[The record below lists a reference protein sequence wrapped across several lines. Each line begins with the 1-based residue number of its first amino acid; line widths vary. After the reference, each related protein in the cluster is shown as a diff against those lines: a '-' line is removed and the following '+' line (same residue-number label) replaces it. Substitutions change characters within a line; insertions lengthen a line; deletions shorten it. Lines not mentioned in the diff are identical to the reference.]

1 MHKLWLLFAIG
12 VMTLAVIVTLLRFG
26 LPYAT
31 GYKSDIEQL
40 IKQET
45 GATVRIGTLSAGW
58 QGTGPALLLQQVDV
72 ATEQQ
77 KSLLHVGEARI
88 RLDFWGSLRHLQL
101 KADHFELSGLQVQ
114 FDSKYLLEQKPAA
127 KNQDTEP
134 LLQAMENLLF
144 RQLREFTLVDSKIT
158 LTSQYT
164 PPIEFEIRQLS
175 WLNRDQRHQGSG
187 DVAIA
192 GVTSNTVSF
201 LLDLHGETLAQSRGQ
216 LYLSSHDLDILPW
229 FETMLPQ
236 TQKLQRAAINFQAWG
251 DVEQGALTQIQ
262 IALADNRIDWLHNK
276 KQVSLQVGKG
286 QLQWRPTEQGWQL
299 LSSDLTLQSGE
310 QTWHDLRLQVV
321 REQGIYT
328 TALQQLQL
336 SAAQPLLELFA
347 NDSPAIQQ
355 LLAYQIDGRLTEL
368 GLRLDGN
375 QWFLRG
381 DFLDLRSAPVDDVPG
396 VRGLSGNFSAN
407 HQFIRADING
417 QDGELAWG
425 DAFDRATPYQ
435 TLQVRLELL
444 KQADGWQ
451 VRVPRLALRHPD
463 IELDAQMRLDLGE
476 HPSMELLGELRGVP
490 VKHAK
495 YYFPR
500 RHMPETVINYLTPA
514 LVSGKVPVARVLWAG
529 EFAKYPYTEHDGI
542 FQALADVSDTE
553 FSFDRSWP
561 SIKQM
566 QAELLFE
573 NASMLIQSRAGQLF
587 DIELADGV
595 TTAIPDLFRADYLV
609 IDIAKHTKAEQVT
622 GLMLASPLSDSVGA
636 TLDYLGVQGDVDA
649 KVQLNIGI
657 AKDDVVVKGDVD
669 FADNKLDIR
678 APAVQV
684 DQLHGHLSFINDKI
698 DSDQLNFVALGVP
711 MQAQLHGVQQ
721 AQHYQVSLQ
730 AQGEQELDQLLGLV
744 SPAWAALGSGAAPYT
759 WDLQIALPKTGFRYT
774 SAMSVDLANAEL
786 RLPEPF
792 GKEKTDGVTLQ
803 LDSQGDEQGSQIA
816 LRYGDQLKFS
826 SHLDQASGQI
836 DQALLQLGQSDRQLE
851 PGFYIDAGLPTAE
864 LADWL
869 DLLVT
874 QIREW
879 PATEDSE
886 QPLFPALSAVT
897 ARIDTLHLF
906 DDANFHQLELTLTP
920 QDEHFQLQLQGDEV
934 AGTLLIGKRLQE
946 QGIEANLQRL
956 HLVFE
961 NSAEQKLEDAAYK
974 ARLPQLKDSE
984 KIDFAAQEAE
994 AFAALTPMNWLAE
1007 LPPLTLQCADCRIG
1021 DYNLGQVTAKAHS
1034 DGSQWHLDKI
1044 TAERAGHI
1052 WQGAGRWQKDDT
1064 IGATYLAASL
1074 DTQSFGQL
1082 LQDYDIS
1089 SSMTGSRAT
1098 VELNQMSWQG
1108 SPFQFNRQTLS
1119 GNVKWN
1125 LAEGTLVEVSDGGA
1139 RVFSFL
1145 SLDSLLRKLRLD
1157 FRDVFAKGFFYSS
1170 MSGTMKLKN
1179 GVAQTRD
1186 TQVDGAAGLIEMQ
1199 GKTDLKARKIKYQM
1213 DFSPK
1218 VTSSL
1223 PVIVAWMVNPVTGV
1237 AAYAL
1242 DEMFQSAEVISKI
1255 QFDVTGDLDNPTVTE
1270 VKRDSKQIKV
1280 PADARKKAQQPGEA
1294 SGSNGAATPPS
1305 QTPPGDTTAPQGQDE
1320 FSTPVPQ
1327 MKEAVI
1333 DDEGTSAQPKGEL
1346 DEF

>member
-1 MHKLWLLFAIG
+1 MA
-12 VMTLAVIVTLLRFG
+12 LAVVVTLLRFG

-45 GATVRIGTLSAGW
+45 GATVHIGTLSAGW
-58 QGTGPALLLQQVDV
+58 QGTGPALLLQQVNV
-72 ATEQQ
+72 ETEQQ

-88 RLDFWGSLRHLQL
+88 RLDFWGSLRDLQL

-114 FDSKYLLEQKPAA
+114 FDSKYLLEQKPSA
-127 KNQDTEP
+127 KNLDTEP
-134 LLQAMENLLF
+134 LLNALENLLF
-144 RQLREFTLVDSKIT
+144 RQLREFTLVDSKVT

-175 WLNRDQRHQGSG
+175 WLNREQRHQGRG

-192 GVTSNTVSF
+192 GVTGNTVSF
-201 LLDLHGETLAQSRGQ
+201 VLDLHGETLAQSRGQ
-216 LYLSSHDLDILPW
+216 LYLSSHELDILPW

-236 TQKLQRAAINFQAWG
+236 TQKLQRAAINFEAWG

-262 IALADNRIDWLHNK
+262 IALADNRVDWLQDK
-276 KQVSLQVGKG
+276 KQVSLRLGKG
-286 QLQWRPTEQGWQL
+286 QLQWRPNEFGWQL

-321 REQGIYT
+321 RDQGIYT
-328 TALQQLQL
+328 AALQQLQL

-355 LLAYQIDGRLTEL
+355 LLAYQLDGRLTEL

-381 DFLDLRSAPVDDVPG
+381 DFLDLQSAPVADVPG
-396 VRGLSGNFSAN
+396 VHGLSGNFSAN

-417 QDGELAWG
+417 QQGALQWG
-425 DAFDRATPYQ
+425 SAFDRPTPYQ
-435 TLQVRLELL
+435 TLHVRLELL
-444 KQADGWQ
+444 QQADFWQ
-451 VRVPRLALRHPD
+451 VRVPQLTLRHPD
-463 IELDAQMRLDLGE
+463 IELDAQMLLELSDK
-476 HPSMELLGELRGVP
+476 PAMQLLGELRGVP
-490 VKHAK
+490 AEHAK

-500 RHMPETVINYLTPA
+500 RHMPESVIDYLTPA
-514 LVSGKVPVARVLWAG
+514 LRSGKVPVARVLWAG
-529 EFAKYPYTEHDGI
+529 EFSSYPYAQHDGI
-542 FQALADVSDTE
+542 FQALAQVSDTE
-553 FSFDRSWP
+553 FSFDANWP
-561 SIKQM
+561 SIQQM

-573 NASMLIQSRAGQLF
+573 NASMLIQSQAGQLF
-587 DIELADGV
+587 DIELANGV
-595 TTAIPDLFRADYLV
+595 TTAIPDLFNADYLV
-609 IDIAKHTKAEQVT
+609 IDITKHANAEQVT

-636 TLDYLGVQGDVDA
+636 TLDYLGVQGEVDA

-657 AKDDVVVKGDVD
+657 NKTDVVVKGDVD
-669 FADNKLDIR
+669 FANNRLAIR

-684 DQLHGHLSFINDKI
+684 EQLAGHLSFINDKI
-698 DSDQLNFVALGVP
+698 DSNQLNLVAQGVP
-711 MQAQLHGVQQ
+711 MSAQLHGVQQ
-721 AQHYQVSLQ
+721 ADHYQVSLQ
-730 AQGEQELDQLLGLV
+730 AQGEQNLDELLALV
-744 SPAWAALGSGAAPYT
+744 SPAWSSLGAGVAPYT

-803 LDSQGDEQGSQIA
+803 LDSQGDESGSHIT
-816 LRYGDQLKFS
+816 LRYGDQLKFL
-826 SHLDQASGQI
+826 SHLDQATGRI
-836 DQALLQLGQSDRQLE
+836 DQALLQLGQSDRQLA

-864 LADWL
+864 LTDWL

-879 PATEDSE
+879 PQGDEASAEF
-886 QPLFPALSAVT
+886 FPPLSAVT

-906 DDANFHQLELTLTP
+906 DDANFHQLELVLTP
-920 QDEHFQLQLQGDEV
+920 HDEHFELSLSGDEV
-934 AGTLLIGKRLQE
+934 QGTVLLGKRLQQ

-956 HLVFE
+956 QLVFE
-961 NSAEQKLEDAAYK
+961 DAAEQKLEDAAYK

-994 AFAALTPMNWLAE
+994 AFAALTPMNWLAD
-1007 LPPLTLQCADCRIG
+1007 LPPMTLQCVDCRIG
-1021 DYNLGQVTAKAHS
+1021 DYNLGKVFAKTHS
-1034 DGSQWHLDKI
+1034 DGSQWYLDQLV
-1044 TAERAGHI
+1044 AERAEHR
-1052 WQGAGRWQKDDT
+1052 WQGAGRWQKDAQ
-1064 IGATYLAASL
+1064 IGKTFLAATLESP
-1074 DTQSFGQL
+1074 SFGQL

-1089 SSMTGSRAT
+1089 SSMTGSRASI
-1098 VELNQMSWQG
+1098 ELGQISWQG
-1108 SPFQFNRQTLS
+1108 SPFQFNRQTLV
-1119 GNVKWN
+1119 GNVKWH
-1125 LAEGTLVEVSDGGA
+1125 LSEGTLVEVSDGGA

-1170 MSGTMKLKN
+1170 MSGSMKLKN
-1179 GVAQTRD
+1179 GVAQTND
-1186 TQVDGAAGLIEMQ
+1186 TQVDGAAGLIEMR
-1199 GKTDLKARKIKYQM
+1199 GRTDLKARKIKYQM
-1213 DFSPK
+1213 DFSPN

-1255 QFDVTGDLDNPTVTE
+1255 QFDVTGDLDNPQVTE

-1280 PADARKKAQQPGEA
+1280 PADARKQAQQNADTPTGQE
-1294 SGSNGAATPPS
+1294 SNS
-1305 QTPPGDTTAPQGQDE
+1305 QPQDE
-1320 FSTPVPQ
+1320 FSAPVQQ

-1333 DDEGTSAQPKGEL
+1333 DDTNAATPEQQGDSDG
-1346 DEF
+1346 F